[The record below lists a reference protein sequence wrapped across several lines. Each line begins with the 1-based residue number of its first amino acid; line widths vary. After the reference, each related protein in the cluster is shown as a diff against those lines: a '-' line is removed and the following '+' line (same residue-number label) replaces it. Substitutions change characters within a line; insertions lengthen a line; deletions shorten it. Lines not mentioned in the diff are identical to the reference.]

1 MNYGEFMAFHRT
13 HEPSRLYLLA
23 GEENYFIKKAEK
35 HLLSLLFPDGCQ
47 PEDIQL
53 LGAGASIPEIIGS
66 IQSVP
71 FFTDRNVIIVRDT
84 DLFRERR
91 GAADDEKKTDMIE
104 QLNRIN
110 TIIYHFC
117 IDDDKVY
124 IENPRAYKGHK
135 NYCTFEMP
143 YSDFID
149 REDLKAKALA
159 SVGAT
164 SQGAFINPPDQD
176 GQDLFQYFA

>member
-91 GAADDEKKTDMIE
+91 GAADDEKKN
-104 QLNRIN
+104 LSWR
-110 TIIYHFC
+110 
-117 IDDDKVY
+117 
-124 IENPRAYKGHK
+124 G
-135 NYCTFEMP
+135 
-143 YSDFID
+143 S
-149 REDLKAKALA
+149 KALGYVVHA
-159 SVGAT
+159 DRPCRCGT
-164 SQGAFINPPDQD
+164 D
-176 GQDLFQYFA
+176 

>member
-53 LGAGASIPEIIGS
+53 LGAGAGIPEIIGS

-91 GAADDEKKTDMIE
+91 GAADDELPGHPCHPPVRRGGRGG
-104 QLNRIN
+104 QL
-110 TIIYHFC
+110 H
-117 IDDDKVY
+117 
-124 IENPRAYKGHK
+124 RAA
-135 NYCTFEMP
+135 
-143 YSDFID
+143 
-149 REDLKAKALA
+149 RLL
-159 SVGAT
+159 
-164 SQGAFINPPDQD
+164 
-176 GQDLFQYFA
+176 

>member
-35 HLLSLLFPDGCQ
+35 HLLSLSFPDGCQ

-53 LGAGASIPEIIGS
+53 LGAGAGIPEIIGS

-91 GAADDEKKTDMIE
+91 GAADDEKKRKR
-104 QLNRIN
+104 NR
-110 TIIYHFC
+110 
-117 IDDDKVY
+117 
-124 IENPRAYKGHK
+124 P
-135 NYCTFEMP
+135 P
-143 YSDFID
+143 
-149 REDLKAKALA
+149 
-159 SVGAT
+159 VGAACGRHVT
-164 SQGAFINPPDQD
+164 TAGV
-176 GQDLFQYFA
+176 